1 MIHDRLAHV
10 CYACALL
17 LATAAISPSSYGR
30 LWWRGRWWQWQ
41 LCALNAP
48 IDWLSVSGTRA
59 REPLPVFVFVPA
71 SLLEYSMG
79 RTHQRMYA
87 SIHKWLRH
95 IFNGLLISIVA
106 TKWRHVFENN
116 KSRRCTVYK
125 LRARTTWC
133 AALCRASLV
142 FYFIFAG
149 FNSLGICC
157 WQTVSA
163 WVSVTATTPIA
174 CVFAYNRP
182 PLCLILI

>member
-1 MIHDRLAHV
+1 MYAMHVPCCWPPLQSRPVRMGDSDGEDADDNDSCAHSTHRLTGCPWVAH
-10 CYACALL
+10 A
-17 LATAAISPSSYGR
+17 
-30 LWWRGRWWQWQ
+30 
-41 LCALNAP
+41 
-48 IDWLSVSGTRA
+48 RA
-59 REPLPVFVFVPA
+59 SHCQCMFVFVPA